1 MQARLARNSE
11 NRFRNRNY
19 VGIANNPAERYA
31 QHLAGRGGRSKLV
44 VEEARRIRRQPRMT
58 IVDISSDSTKL
69 EVECFWA
76 NQLRS
81 IGEHNRSLQQSVSTK
96 LECILANLLLGRQ
109 PSKCVLR
116 MISTNLED
124 WGRSLRHRW
133 SCAGRKAKAGQ
144 LDLASLELHLDAVAK
159 CVARMGELVQNHGS
173 TIEEMANEM
182 KRDLDLQV
190 KEMQG
195 LLEYR

>member
-1 MQARLARNSE
+1 MNWLLRRPEDQACL
-11 NRFRNRNY
+11 
-19 VGIANNPAERYA
+19 
-31 QHLAGRGGRSKLV
+31 
-44 VEEARRIRRQPRMT
+44 PRMT
-58 IVDISSDSTKL
+58 IVDVSSDSTKL

-109 PSKCVLR
+109 PSKCVLQI
-116 MISTNLED
+116 ISTNLED
-124 WGRSLRHRW
+124 WEKIARAQVVL
-133 SCAGRKAKAGQ
+133 AQRKAEAGQ
-144 LDLASLELHLDAVAK
+144 LDLGSFELHLDAVAK

-182 KRDLDLQV
+182 KRDLDLRV
-190 KEMQG
+190 NEIHG